1 MYEETHS
8 AMKEEYA
15 SLSKLLMEFVNISKI
30 EKAWVCKSGN
40 DSKAI
45 YSASQPNILANSNRK
60 FILSATIHVSG
71 TSPVDFQWS
80 PFPVEVS
87 GASTILPSPSGSKLL
102 IVRNSD
108 DDSPTK
114 FEIWGP
120 SDLEKEFLVPQAV
133 HGSLFTDA
141 WFEGVSWNF
150 DETLIAY
157 VAEEPTPL
165 KPTFNNF
172 GYTSTSTSN
181 KSCNSWD
188 GQGDWEEG
196 WGETYVKKRC
206 PAIFVIDI
214 NSGEVRAVEGI
225 NKALSVGQVVW
236 VPATFASQQHLVV
249 VGWSAEPRK
258 LGMKYCTNRPCALY
272 AVTCPFNK
280 LEDIKS
286 DLKSNADDDSNAV
299 VLTKGISS
307 AFCPRFSPD
316 GRFLVFLSAKSAV
329 ESGAHNAIFSLHR
342 ADWQS
347 DGKPNALQ
355 IVDVVPVVMSAENG
369 CFPGL
374 YFPSILINPW
384 LSDKRTMILSSIW
397 RSTQVILSVDVESGN
412 LSRITP
418 HDSSSSWEFLSLD
431 EDNIIA
437 VCSSPVDIP
446 QIKYGRLLKEQ
457 VPNAP
462 WNWQDVPSPLFRCSK
477 EVSSCLSSLQFCI
490 MKIPVRSISENSTE
504 GASKPFEAIF
514 VSSTAKNDIC
524 NPLITVLHGGP
535 HDVATSKFSKTL
547 AFLASTGYN
556 LLIVNYRG
564 SLGFGEEALQSLP
577 GNVGSQDVNDVLT
590 AIDHVVGLKLA
601 EPPRIAVFGGS
612 HGGFL
617 SAHLIG
623 QAPEK
628 FSVAAVWNPVCNL
641 ALMVGTTDIPDWCFV
656 NAYGSDGK
664 TYFTEAPSK
673 DNLNILYDKSPI
685 SHVHKV
691 KAPTLFLLGAQDLR
705 VPVPDGL
712 QYARALK
719 ERGIEVK
726 VIMFPNDVHEISRP
740 QSEVE
745 SFVNIALWFKN
756 YCQ

>member
-1 MYEETHS
+1 MYEETHF

-30 EKAWVCKSGN
+30 DKAWVCKSGN

-45 YSASQPNILANSNRK
+45 FSASQPNILANSNRK
-60 FILSATIHVSG
+60 FILSATIHGSG

-80 PFPVEVS
+80 PFPIEVS
-87 GASTILPSPSGSKLL
+87 GASIILPSPSGSKLL

-114 FEIWGP
+114 FEIWGS

-141 WFEGVSWNF
+141 WFEGVSWNL

-172 GYTSTSTSN
+172 GYTSASTSN
-181 KSCNSWD
+181 KGCNSWE

-206 PAIFVIDI
+206 PAVFVIDI

-236 VPATFASQQHLVV
+236 VPSTIASQQHLVV
-249 VGWSAEPRK
+249 VGWPAEPRK

-280 LEDIKS
+280 LEAIKS

-329 ESGAHNAIFSLHR
+329 ESGAHNATFSLHR
-342 ADWQS
+342 VDWQS
-347 DGKPNALQ
+347 DWNPNVLP
-355 IVDVVPVVMSAENG
+355 IVDVVPVVLSAEND

-374 YFPSILINPW
+374 YFPSILMNPW
-384 LSDKRTMILSSIW
+384 FSDKRTMILSSIW
-397 RSTQVILSVDVESGN
+397 RSTQVIFSVDVESGS

-418 HDSSSSWEFLSLD
+418 HNSSSSWEVLSLD

-437 VCSSPVDIP
+437 VCSSPVDTP
-446 QIKYGRLLKEQ
+446 RIKYGCLLKKQ

-477 EVSSCLSSLQFCI
+477 EVSSRLSSLQFSI
-490 MKIPVRSISENSTE
+490 MKIPVRSISENCTE

-726 VIMFPNDVHEISRP
+726 VIMFPDDVHEISRP